1 MKKTAW
7 DQFKELVNSKKI
19 GKIITRREILD
30 SCDCSDNNCDY
41 MRNICEKSKF
51 LEKYSENSRIVS
63 GIFIVRH
70 YIPTHI
76 SISEVREMYE
86 RFSYENEI
94 KILNTKIKDAINRGV
109 TEIIIP
115 FELIY
120 PNNVLCELVKKDN
133 GVININYFKQQWTIQ
148 W

>member
-7 DQFKELVNSKKI
+7 EQFKELVNSKKI
-19 GKIITRREILD
+19 GEIITRREILD
-30 SCDCSDNNCDY
+30 SCNCSSNNCDY

-51 LEKYSENSRIVS
+51 LEKYSKASRIVP
-63 GIFIVRH
+63 GIFIVRRP
-70 YIPTHI
+70 IPPHT
-76 SISEVREMYE
+76 SISEVRGMYE
-86 RFSYENEI
+86 RFNYEDEI
-94 KILNTKIKDAINRGV
+94 EILNTKIKDAIGRGV

-120 PNNVLCELVKKDN
+120 PNNVLCELIKKDN